1 MEKSISKC
9 IKITGSEGY
18 ANRIDI
24 MRQHVQKVVDD
35 PLIDKGIR
43 SVLDD
48 VSWVLEVLSY
58 DIRAKRVR

>member
-1 MEKSISKC
+1 MERSISKC
-9 IKITGSEGY
+9 IKIAGSEGY

-35 PLIDKGIR
+35 PLIDKGVR

-48 VSWVLEVLSY
+48 VSWVLEVLSD